1 MRERLAVAG
10 SLCAMAALIFASD
23 QVISSC
29 RYALSLCCELIIPS
43 LFPFFLISILMNR
56 LGLPGMLGRLV
67 APLSRLV
74 FGVSGAGGTA
84 FVMGLC
90 GGYPL
95 GAAYI
100 ADMYECGG
108 ISRDEGERLLGFCNN
123 SGPAFLVGAIG
134 TGLFS
139 SVKAGL
145 FLYMT
150 HILAAALTGL
160 VLRAL
165 LGAETEPEWHVKGCS
180 PAAFSLAF
188 TETVKQAVVSVLN
201 VCGYV
206 ICFTVLVG
214 LLDADGFFSLI
225 IGRLSWLSGAE
236 LHWMRAFLTGIL
248 ELGSGV
254 GQMQGLSLHP
264 INLALAAFLVGWG
277 GVSVHY
283 QTMAQIAGT
292 GLTGKYHFAGRLM
305 SGSIG
310 AVLAYIAA
318 GILQI

>member
-23 QVISSC
+23 QVIQSC
-29 RYALSLCCELIIPS
+29 RYGLSLCCELIIPS

-56 LGLPGMLGRLV
+56 LGLPRMLGQLF
-67 APLSRLV
+67 APVSRLL

-100 ADMYECGG
+100 ADMYSCGSV
-108 ISRDEGERLLGFCNN
+108 SRDEGERLLGFCNN
-123 SGPAFLVGAIG
+123 SGPAFLIGAIG
-134 TGLFS
+134 TGLFG

-145 FLYMT
+145 YLYGV
-150 HILAAALTGL
+150 HILSAALTGIIIG
-160 VLRAL
+160 R
-165 LGAETEPEWHVKGCS
+165 GHAEDDAPCLP
-180 PAAFSLAF
+180 PAAPAFSLAF

-225 IGRLSWLSGAE
+225 VGQLSWLSGTE
-236 LHWMRAFLTGIL
+236 LHWVRSFLTGIL

-254 GQMQGLSLHP
+254 GQMRGLSLHP

-277 GVSVHY
+277 GISVHY
-283 QTMAQIAGT
+283 QTMAQLAGT
-292 GLTGKYHFAGRLM
+292 GLAGKYHFAGRLM
-305 SGSIG
+305 CGSFG
-310 AVLAYIAA
+310 AVLAIVGA
-318 GILQI
+318 GILGI

>member
-23 QVISSC
+23 QVIEAC
-29 RYALSLCCELIIPS
+29 RYGLSLCCELIIPS

-56 LGLPGMLGRLV
+56 LGLPRMLGQLIS
-67 APLSRLV
+67 PLSRLL
-74 FGVSGAGGTA
+74 FGVSGTGGTA

-100 ADMYECGG
+100 ADMYGSG
-108 ISRDEGERLLGFCNN
+108 SVSRDEAERLLGFCNN
-123 SGPAFLVGAIG
+123 SGPAFLIGAIG

-165 LGAETEPEWHVKGCS
+165 LGAETEPEWHEKGSS
-180 PAAFSLAF
+180 PAAFSPAF

-236 LHWMRAFLTGIL
+236 LHWVRAFLTGIL

-254 GQMQGLSLHP
+254 GQMRGLALLP
-264 INLALAAFLVGWG
+264 ENLALAAFLVGWG
-277 GVSVHY
+277 GISVHY

-292 GLTGKYHFAGRLM
+292 GLEGKYHFAGRLM

-310 AVLAYIAA
+310 AVLAYFAA